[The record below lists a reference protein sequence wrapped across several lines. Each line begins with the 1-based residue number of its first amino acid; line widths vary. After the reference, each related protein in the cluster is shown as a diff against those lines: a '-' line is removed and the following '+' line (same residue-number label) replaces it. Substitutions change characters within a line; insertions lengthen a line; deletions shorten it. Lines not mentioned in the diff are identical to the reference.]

1 MINAINDFLDEQLVN
16 GYRLID
22 GNYII
27 ALEERYDTE
36 EDTFYLLDPVQFDY
50 DDSGRGTFRPWLH
63 TDSGEPIAL
72 KGDRIL
78 VVAPTSAD
86 LKLAYYRYNLM
97 SNLSSVMTEKEIGTV
112 LDQLFPAQVDSQ
124 DSPVNGQG
132 LSVDDSQF
140 HKWRSQWNN

>member
-1 MINAINDFLDEQLVN
+1 MTNAINDFLDEQLVN
-16 GYRLID
+16 GFRLID

-27 ALEERYDTE
+27 ALEERYDNK
-36 EDTFYLLDPVQFDY
+36 EDTFYLLDPVQCVDVV
-50 DDSGRGTFRPWLH
+50 DGLTFRPWLH

-72 KGDRIL
+72 QGDRIL
-78 VVAPTSAD
+78 VVAPTSSE

-124 DSPVNGQG
+124 DLPVNGQD

>member
-27 ALEERYDTE
+27 ALEERYDSE

-50 DDSGRGTFRPWLH
+50 NDSGQGTFKPWIH
-63 TDSGEPIAL
+63 TDSEEPIPL
-72 KGDRIL
+72 QNYRIL
-78 VVAPTSAD
+78 TVAPTSYE

-97 SNLSSVMTEKEIGTV
+97 SNLSSVMTNKEIDAV
-112 LDQLFPAQVDSQ
+112 LD
-124 DSPVNGQG
+124 
-132 LSVDDSQF
+132 LSLI
-140 HKWRSQWNN
+140 HI